1 MGSNCSINPNTAFYF
16 VNRIK
21 PGLTFAP
28 LVPPQNDWKST
39 HRWISARWSP
49 WLLALAT
56 NLSETH
62 SKSKAPWKW
71 MVGIFDPFPFW
82 ENPMFRGELFLFLGR
97 ATKWWCYFLASQAGG
112 EKVWFNPGIPKMIF
126 LSKTKHRNN
135 TPGVIGIPSTP
146 MVFVYFGFLSYC
158 LFIAT
163 DSLREA
169 DIEASTITMEMIIW
183 ASEARKPEKTSP
195 FTSKKSFDPPPLP
208 SHKLSSGSVF
218 LTHLWCFRFSG
229 HHSIFFSVD
238 VK

>member
-97 ATKWWCYFLASQAGG
+97 VTKSKWWCYFLASQAGG
-112 EKVWFNPGIPKMIF
+112 EKGKAQSRHPKNDVFVQNIPPKQHPRSDWNSLDSNGFCLLRILVILF
-126 LSKTKHRNN
+126 VYCNRFIERSRYRSINNNHGNDYLSIRSEETRKNQSIHIKKKFW
-135 TPGVIGIPSTP
+135 PST
-146 MVFVYFGFLSYC
+146 F
-158 LFIAT
+158 
-163 DSLREA
+163 
-169 DIEASTITMEMIIW
+169 TIT
-183 ASEARKPEKTSP
+183 
-195 FTSKKSFDPPPLP
+195 
-208 SHKLSSGSVF
+208 
-218 LTHLWCFRFSG
+218 
-229 HHSIFFSVD
+229 
-238 VK
+238 